1 MVDLALHYGKGP
13 VLLKNI
19 AKGQEVSMKYLD
31 QIISALKANFLSTAQ
46 TAKDIKKL

>member
-1 MVDLALHYGKGP
+1 MVDLALHYGEGP

-19 AKGQEVSMKYLD
+19 VKRQEVSMKYLD

>member
-1 MVDLALHYGKGP
+1 MVDLALHYGEGP

-19 AKGQEVSMKYLD
+19 AKRQEISMKYLD
-31 QIISALKANFLSTAQ
+31 EIISAIKANFLSAAQ